1 MHAQSS
7 VVIAISGPS
16 GAGKTTVVNAV
27 AARLG
32 NASTLFYD
40 DYFRRVSHPDIRAWI
55 EQGCDPDQWAALPQL
70 VGAVRALR
78 DGRAIDT
85 PEGRKVMPAHYIVL
99 EEPWGRDRAE
109 LRPWLDFVAH
119 LDIPLDISL
128 CRRLLRDYAFP
139 SRKGDPLEFVQDYL
153 DVRLGEVYRQLQRAG
168 EHADI
173 VVDAL
178 RPPEQVAEDIVAV
191 IRRAETTR

>member
-70 VGAVRALR
+70 VL
-78 DGRAIDT
+78 
-85 PEGRKVMPAHYIVL
+85 
-99 EEPWGRDRAE
+99 
-109 LRPWLDFVAH
+109 
-119 LDIPLDISL
+119 
-128 CRRLLRDYAFP
+128 
-139 SRKGDPLEFVQDYL
+139 Q
-153 DVRLGEVYRQLQRAG
+153 RQL
-168 EHADI
+168 
-173 VVDAL
+173 
-178 RPPEQVAEDIVAV
+178 
-191 IRRAETTR
+191 